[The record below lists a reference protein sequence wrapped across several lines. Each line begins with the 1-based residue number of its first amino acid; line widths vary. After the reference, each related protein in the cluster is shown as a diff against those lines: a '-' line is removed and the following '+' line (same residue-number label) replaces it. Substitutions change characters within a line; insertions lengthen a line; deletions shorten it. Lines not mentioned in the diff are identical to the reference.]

1 MIVSIFNN
9 KGGVGK
15 TTLLFHLAAALAELG
30 KKVLLLD
37 LDPQCSLTLNAVSG
51 KTVEGLWAEEEPF
64 IADYRA
70 EKVKGETYF
79 AKVAQGARSLHF
91 ILKALED
98 GLDCENS
105 AVPLNTDVDGLD
117 IIPGRLSLHFFESF
131 ISRRWA
137 EAFTRSAHALRSVAS
152 IRGLAEHYQE
162 KYRYDFVL
170 LDTSPSLGDLNRI
183 AVGMSDCFF
192 IPCTTDAFSIYGIRN
207 IGDALKKWQKEFTAL
222 RYLLPPECK
231 KTIPETPVKLLGY
244 TLYKA
249 QNTGKKNNE
258 LSLPDI
264 HYKQAVRIPEEL
276 SRAIPP
282 EFCVPGVD
290 ISLNIGGAAVIHSH
304 SSAPSFSQQYHAPMW
319 RIPSIPGVKVT
330 SGAAALRNTQAAYHT
345 FAEDFLRRVAAGEK
359 QD

>member
-131 ISRRWA
+131 I
-137 EAFTRSAHALRSVAS
+137 F
-152 IRGLAEHYQE
+152 
-162 KYRYDFVL
+162 
-170 LDTSPSLGDLNRI
+170 
-183 AVGMSDCFF
+183 
-192 IPCTTDAFSIYGIRN
+192 
-207 IGDALKKWQKEFTAL
+207 
-222 RYLLPPECK
+222 
-231 KTIPETPVKLLGY
+231 
-244 TLYKA
+244 
-249 QNTGKKNNE
+249 
-258 LSLPDI
+258 
-264 HYKQAVRIPEEL
+264 
-276 SRAIPP
+276 
-282 EFCVPGVD
+282 
-290 ISLNIGGAAVIHSH
+290 
-304 SSAPSFSQQYHAPMW
+304 
-319 RIPSIPGVKVT
+319 
-330 SGAAALRNTQAAYHT
+330 
-345 FAEDFLRRVAAGEK
+345 
-359 QD
+359 